1 MEWVGWLALIL
12 KAAHPLNYCA
22 QVGAKTD
29 LDQLNSHYVI
39 KRVWRLLAAT
49 QLVLECLP
57 WDPSLIQLLSV
68 AGVYLGN
75 KGDEAVCVS

>member
-1 MEWVGWLALIL
+1 M
-12 KAAHPLNYCA
+12 
-22 QVGAKTD
+22 KTD
-29 LDQLNSHYVI
+29 GSCAALQRTQDQGLTGKTNLDQLNSHHVVQ
-39 KRVWRLLAAT
+39 RVWRLLAAS

-57 WDPSLIQLLSV
+57 WDPSLIQLPSV